1 MRIKPEDF
9 TVVPEWI
16 PFPSLVAQRPDRAAV
31 MFHNMNS
38 PDVSGKS
45 TGHRFAATLEGCD
58 FVAVRS
64 CRKFEGTYVDLL
76 QELYQKPVV
85 FQSVCSR
92 GILSRTKSIIPIV
105 PVGRTH
111 LSGWTSKN
119 ENQWFFVG
127 FGTEYK
133 MPVKQVHELAH
144 GIELSKLPFIWILRK
159 PEGLDISELLP
170 AGFLD
175 RTSDRG
181 IVCLGWAPQPEILA
195 HPAVGGCLFHSGWGS
210 IIESLSHGHP
220 QILMPMVA
228 DQGLNAKLLCEKG
241 IGFHMP
247 SNEDGAYSQDSIA
260 MSLRFVMAGQEGKHL
275 RYQAAEMQTIFANQ
289 DLHDNYIEEFINYI
303 STLRKGKV

>member
-45 TGHRFAATLEGCD
+45 TGHRFAATLEGNQ
-58 FVAVRS
+58 F
-64 CRKFEGTYVDLL
+64 
-76 QELYQKPVV
+76 
-85 FQSVCSR
+85 FQSVCFPGNTVKDKINHPDRPSWSDSFKWLDKQER
-92 GILSRTKSIIPIV
+92 KSV
-105 PVGRTH
+105 V
-111 LSGWTSKN
+111 
-119 ENQWFFVG
+119 FVG

-181 IVCLGWAPQPEILA
+181 NVCLGWAPQPEILA

-241 IGFHMP
+241 IGFHVP

-260 MSLRFVMAGQEGKHL
+260 MFPEICDGRSRRKAF
-275 RYQAAEMQTIFANQ
+275 TI
-289 DLHDNYIEEFINYI
+289 
-303 STLRKGKV
+303 SGS